1 MVKAYKLT
9 STFVRTIRLFTHN
22 LEKTHTFSESVKSL
36 MLILRGKMNLCEKL
50 GKPWMVFI

>member
-9 STFVRTIRLFTHN
+9 RTFARTIRLFIHN

-36 MLILRGKMNLCEKL
+36 MLILRGKTNLCEKL
-50 GKPWMVFI
+50 GKLWMVII